1 MQRFKTHKYGA
12 EWGSYQQQYSILG
25 YESIDLTTV
34 SAISQ
39 LSLLI
44 NPVHTTNLILFSLKT
59 SENEMARKNS

>member
-1 MQRFKTHKYGA
+1 MRRFKTHKYGA
-12 EWGSYQQQYSILG
+12 EWGSYQQQYSVLG

-44 NPVHTTNLILFSLKT
+44 NPVHTTDLILFSLKT
-59 SENEMARKNS
+59 SENEMA

>member
-1 MQRFKTHKYGA
+1 MRRFKTHKYGA

-25 YESIDLTTV
+25 YESIYLTTV

-44 NPVHTTNLILFSLKT
+44 NPVHTTDLILFSLKT
-59 SENEMARKNS
+59 SENEMA

>member
-1 MQRFKTHKYGA
+1 MRRFKTHKYGA

-44 NPVHTTNLILFSLKT
+44 NPVHTTDLILFSLKT
-59 SENEMARKNS
+59 SENEMA